1 MLTNYIN
8 LTILRLSLVEQSK
21 YINNR
26 EVPHEV
32 VVEELKIMTPEEK
45 AKERLLKFQQAKA
58 KAEQA
63 KSHGNFPKEEVP
75 EFKTCVLSKD
85 KPRIIRLIGNS
96 PLMRE
101 SVYDGLIVK
110 RAFVKTDDDKWT
122 TIILSDDRDN
132 PVNKLWRTII
142 GKYTYDKEN
151 KTKIYANKGK
161 PSFERFIRNGKKPE
175 DCLAS
180 EKGMMTDTFY
190 LFNCLDRTDDWCKE
204 NKHTKLLCWD
214 STTKEVDGKTVE
226 YPTYGIKPSLYNNIF
241 DEQCTALNRM
251 YDEFDVVVKRL
262 SKKLGDSWIQVFS
275 PEEKSKISQIGLD
288 PNKVTMNYL
297 SEEEESYEKYKLE
310 DIPFVSRPTSA
321 SYVNRVLSK
330 LIQQADIDFG
340 TNLKEDFAEWIEKEK
355 AEWEAK
361 KAETKETES
370 AEDTS
375 TKVESENEEVT
386 EETTSTETPSFDSME
401 NVETEE
407 SSDDELPSEVEEPTP
422 TAPIQ
427 KVTKVAKVAKFD
439 PMSLVDKFPAI
450 ANMREEDIKLITG
463 YNSETDKF
471 TYSVDE
477 NNLCMCP
484 SCERDIPDPWASCV
498 CGVSFES

>member
-1 MLTNYIN
+1 
-8 LTILRLSLVEQSK
+8 
-21 YINNR
+21 
-26 EVPHEV
+26 
-32 VVEELKIMTPEEK
+32 MTAEEK

-63 KSHGNFPKEEVP
+63 KNHSSFPKEEVP

-101 SVYDGLIVK
+101 EPTDPIIVK

-161 PSFERFIRNGKKPE
+161 PSFERFIHNGKKPE

-190 LFNCLDRTDDWCKE
+190 LFNCIDRTDSWCEE

-370 AEDTS
+370 SEDTS
-375 TKVESENEEVT
+375 TEVESEEEEVT

-407 SSDDELPSEVEEPTP
+407 SSEDEELPSEVEEPTP
-422 TAPIQ
+422 T
-427 KVTKVAKVAKFD
+427 VTKTKKVVKSAFDIVSLYDKHPHLKELTDEEKSLIVGYEDNKFKYKEGID
-439 PMSLVDKFPAI
+439 IAQCPTCLERLLKEGYSEEEIDKQSLADIADNFTTCPYCGQKF
-450 ANMREEDIKLITG
+450 
-463 YNSETDKF
+463 
-471 TYSVDE
+471 
-477 NNLCMCP
+477 
-484 SCERDIPDPWASCV
+484 
-498 CGVSFES
+498 

>member
-1 MLTNYIN
+1 MAE
-8 LTILRLSLVEQSK
+8 LSA
-21 YINNR
+21 
-26 EVPHEV
+26 
-32 VVEELKIMTPEEK
+32 EEK
-45 AKERLLKFQQAKA
+45 AKQRLLKFQEAKK

-63 KSHGNFPKEEVP
+63 KSHGDFPKEEVP
-75 EFKTCVLSKD
+75 DFKTVILNKD
-85 KPRIIRLIGNS
+85 KPKIIRLIGNS

-101 SVYDGLIVK
+101 SVYDPLIVK

-190 LFNCLDRTDDWCKE
+190 LFNCLDRTDTWCEE

-297 SEEEESYEKYKLE
+297 SEEEENYEKYKLE
-310 DIPFVSRPTSA
+310 DIPFVSRPTSVG
-321 SYVNRVLSK
+321 YVLRVLGK
-330 LIQQADIDFG
+330 LIKACDLDFG
-340 TNLKEDFAEWIEKEK
+340 TNLYEEFVEYAEKEK
-355 AEWEAK
+355 KEWESR

-375 TKVESENEEVT
+375 TEVESENEEVT

-401 NVETEE
+401 NVETE
-407 SSDDELPSEVEEPTP
+407 SSDDEELPSEVEEPTP

-427 KVTKVAKVAKFD
+427 KVAKVAKVAKFD

-450 ANMREEDIKLITG
+450 ANMREEDRKLITG

-477 NNLCMCP
+477 NDLCMCP

-498 CGVSFES
+498 CGVSFQ

>member
-1 MLTNYIN
+1 MAE
-8 LTILRLSLVEQSK
+8 LSA
-21 YINNR
+21 
-26 EVPHEV
+26 
-32 VVEELKIMTPEEK
+32 EEK
-45 AKERLLKFQQAKA
+45 AKQRLLKFQEAKK

-63 KSHGNFPKEEVP
+63 KSHGDFPKEEVP
-75 EFKTCVLSKD
+75 DFKTVILNKD
-85 KPRIIRLIGNS
+85 KPKIIRLIGNS

-101 SVYDGLIVK
+101 SVYDPLIVK

-190 LFNCLDRTDDWCKE
+190 LFNCLDRTDAWCEE

-262 SKKLGDSWIQVFS
+262 SKKLGESWIQVFS

-310 DIPFVSRPTSA
+310 DIPFVSRPTSVG
-321 SYVNRVLSK
+321 YVLRVLGK
-330 LIQQADIDFG
+330 LIKACDLDFG
-340 TNLKEDFAEWIEKEK
+340 TNLYEEFVEYAEKEK
-355 AEWEAK
+355 KEWEAK

-370 AEDTS
+370 TEDTS
-375 TKVESENEEVT
+375 TEVESEEEEVT
-386 EETTSTETPSFDSME
+386 EETTSTETPSFDSMK

-422 TAPIQ
+422 T
-427 KVTKVAKVAKFD
+427 VTKKVVKTAKTVFD
-439 PMSLVDKFPAI
+439 PLSLKSEFPYIDKLRA
-450 ANMREEDIKLITG
+450 EDLALIIG
-463 YNSETDKF
+463 YNSETNELTFKEGTDLA
-471 TYSVDE
+471 E
-477 NNLCMCP
+477 CP
-484 SCERDIPDPWASCV
+484 CGCTIGDPFKSCPK
-498 CGVSFES
+498 CGAVFS

>member
-1 MLTNYIN
+1 
-8 LTILRLSLVEQSK
+8 
-21 YINNR
+21 
-26 EVPHEV
+26 
-32 VVEELKIMTPEEK
+32 MTPEEK

-63 KSHGNFPKEEVP
+63 KNHSSFPKEEVP

-85 KPRIIRLIGNS
+85 KPRIIRLLGNS

-101 SVYDGLIVK
+101 SVYDPLIVK

-122 TIILSDDRDN
+122 TIILSDDRDH

-161 PSFERFIRNGKKPE
+161 PSFERFIHNGKKPE

-190 LFNCLDRTDDWCKE
+190 LFNCIDRTDSWCEE

-262 SKKLGDSWIQVFS
+262 SKKLGESWIQVFS

-297 SEEEESYEKYKLE
+297 SEEEENYEKYKLE

-321 SYVNRVLSK
+321 SYVNKVLNR
-330 LIQQADIDFG
+330 LIKQCDIDFG
-340 TNLKEDFAEWIEKEK
+340 TNLQSDFAEWIEKEK
-355 AEWEAK
+355 KEWESR

-370 AEDTS
+370 SEDTS
-375 TKVESENEEVT
+375 TKVESEDEEVT

-439 PMSLVDKFPAI
+439 PMSLKNTILPFVDKLTD
-450 ANMREEDIKLITG
+450 EERSHIVGVNDDGSVKFDDETALCPQCGHEISDSI
-463 YNSETDKF
+463 NSA
-471 TYSVDE
+471 
-477 NNLCMCP
+477 CP
-484 SCERDIPDPWASCV
+484 F
-498 CGVSFES
+498 CGVEFC

>member
-1 MLTNYIN
+1 
-8 LTILRLSLVEQSK
+8 
-21 YINNR
+21 
-26 EVPHEV
+26 
-32 VVEELKIMTPEEK
+32 MTAEEK

-63 KSHGNFPKEEVP
+63 KNHSSFPKEEVP
-75 EFKTCVLSKD
+75 DFKTCVLSKD

-101 SVYDGLIVK
+101 SVYDPLIVK

-142 GKYTYDKEN
+142 GKYKYDKEN

-180 EKGMMTDTFY
+180 EKGMMADTFY
-190 LFNCLDRTDDWCKE
+190 LFNCLDRTDNWCEE

-297 SEEEESYEKYKLE
+297 TESEEAYEKYKLE

-321 SYVNRVLSK
+321 SYVNKVLNR
-330 LIQQADIDFG
+330 LIKQCDIDFG
-340 TNLKEDFAEWIEKEK
+340 TNLQSDFAEWIEKEK
-355 AEWEAK
+355 AEWESRK
-361 KAETKETES
+361 VETKETES
-370 AEDTS
+370 SEDTS
-375 TKVESENEEVT
+375 TEVESEDEVT
-386 EETTSTETPSFDSME
+386 EETPSFDSME
-401 NVETEE
+401 TVETEE

-427 KVTKVAKVAKFD
+427 KVAKVAKVAKFD
-439 PMSLVDKFPAI
+439 PMSLKNTILPFVDKLTD
-450 ANMREEDIKLITG
+450 EERSHIVGVNDDGSVKFDDETALCPQCGHEISDSI
-463 YNSETDKF
+463 NSA
-471 TYSVDE
+471 
-477 NNLCMCP
+477 CP
-484 SCERDIPDPWASCV
+484 F
-498 CGVSFES
+498 CGVEFC

>member
-101 SVYDGLIVK
+101 EPTDPIIVK

-122 TIILSDDRDN
+122 TIIMSDDRDN

-161 PSFERFIRNGKKPE
+161 PSFERFIRNGKKLE

-190 LFNCLDRTDDWCKE
+190 LFNCIDRTDSWCEE

-310 DIPFVSRPTSA
+310 DIPFVSRPTSVG
-321 SYVNRVLSK
+321 YVLRVLGK
-330 LIQQADIDFG
+330 LIKACDLDFG
-340 TNLKEDFAEWIEKEK
+340 TNLYEEFVEYAEKEK
-355 AEWEAK
+355 KEWEVK

-370 AEDTS
+370 TEDTS
-375 TKVESENEEVT
+375 TEVESEDEIT
-386 EETTSTETPSFDSME
+386 EETTSSETPSFDSME
-401 NVETEE
+401 TVETE
-407 SSDDELPSEVEEPTP
+407 SSDDEELPSEVEEPTS

-427 KVTKVAKVAKFD
+427 KVAKVAKVAKFD
-439 PMSLVDKFPAI
+439 PMSLKNTILPFVDKLTD
-450 ANMREEDIKLITG
+450 EERSHIVGVNDDGSVKFDDETALCPQCGHEISDSI
-463 YNSETDKF
+463 NSA
-471 TYSVDE
+471 
-477 NNLCMCP
+477 CP
-484 SCERDIPDPWASCV
+484 F
-498 CGVSFES
+498 CGVEFC

>member
-1 MLTNYIN
+1 MAE
-8 LTILRLSLVEQSK
+8 LSA
-21 YINNR
+21 
-26 EVPHEV
+26 
-32 VVEELKIMTPEEK
+32 EEK
-45 AKERLLKFQQAKA
+45 AKQRLLKFQEAKK

-63 KSHGNFPKEEVP
+63 KSHGDFPKEEVP

-85 KPRIIRLIGNS
+85 KPRIIRLLGNS

-101 SVYDGLIVK
+101 SVYDPLIVK

-190 LFNCLDRTDDWCKE
+190 LFNCLDRTDAWCEE

-297 SEEEESYEKYKLE
+297 SEEEENYEKYKLE
-310 DIPFVSRPTSA
+310 DIPFVSRPTSVG
-321 SYVNRVLSK
+321 YVLRVLGK
-330 LIQQADIDFG
+330 LIKACDLDFG
-340 TNLKEDFAEWIEKEK
+340 TNLYEEFVEYAEKEK
-355 AEWEAK
+355 KEWESR

-375 TKVESENEEVT
+375 TEVESENEEVT

-427 KVTKVAKVAKFD
+427 KVAKVAKVAKFD

-450 ANMREEDIKLITG
+450 ANMREEDRKLITG

-477 NNLCMCP
+477 NDLCMCP

-498 CGVSFES
+498 CGVSFQ

>member
-1 MLTNYIN
+1 MAE
-8 LTILRLSLVEQSK
+8 LSA
-21 YINNR
+21 
-26 EVPHEV
+26 
-32 VVEELKIMTPEEK
+32 EEK
-45 AKERLLKFQQAKA
+45 AKQRLLKFQEAKK

-63 KSHGNFPKEEVP
+63 KSHGDFPKEEVP

-85 KPRIIRLIGNS
+85 KPRIIRLLGNS

-101 SVYDGLIVK
+101 SVYDPLIVK

-190 LFNCLDRTDDWCKE
+190 LFNCIDKTDSWCKE

-297 SEEEESYEKYKLE
+297 SEEEENYEKYKLE
-310 DIPFVSRPTSA
+310 DIPFVSRPTSVG
-321 SYVNRVLSK
+321 YVLRVLGK
-330 LIQQADIDFG
+330 LIKACDLDFG
-340 TNLKEDFAEWIEKEK
+340 TNLYEEFVEYAEKEK
-355 AEWEAK
+355 KEWESR

-375 TKVESENEEVT
+375 TEVESENEEVT

-407 SSDDELPSEVEEPTP
+407 SSDDELPSEVEEPTS

-427 KVTKVAKVAKFD
+427 KVAKVAKVAKFD

-450 ANMREEDIKLITG
+450 ANMREEDRKLITG

-477 NNLCMCP
+477 NDLCMCP
-484 SCERDIPDPWASCV
+484 SCERDIPDPWASCI
-498 CGVSFES
+498 CGVSFQ

>member
-1 MLTNYIN
+1 MAE
-8 LTILRLSLVEQSK
+8 LSA
-21 YINNR
+21 
-26 EVPHEV
+26 
-32 VVEELKIMTPEEK
+32 EEK
-45 AKERLLKFQQAKA
+45 AKQRLLKFQEAKK

-63 KSHGNFPKEEVP
+63 KSHGDFPKEEVP

-85 KPRIIRLIGNS
+85 KPRIIRLLGNS

-101 SVYDGLIVK
+101 SVYDPLIVK

-161 PSFERFIRNGKKPE
+161 PSFERFIHNGKKPE

-190 LFNCLDRTDDWCKE
+190 LFNCLDRTDSWCEE

-262 SKKLGDSWIQVFS
+262 SKKLGESWIQVFS

-297 SEEEESYEKYKLE
+297 TEDEEKYEKYKLE
-310 DIPFVSRPTSA
+310 DIPFISRPTSA

-370 AEDTS
+370 TEDTS
-375 TKVESENEEVT
+375 TEVESEEEEVT

-407 SSDDELPSEVEEPTP
+407 SSEDEELPSEVEEPTP

-427 KVTKVAKVAKFD
+427 KVAKVAKVAKFD

-450 ANMREEDIKLITG
+450 ANMREEDRKLITG

-477 NNLCMCP
+477 NSLCMCP

>member
-1 MLTNYIN
+1 
-8 LTILRLSLVEQSK
+8 
-21 YINNR
+21 
-26 EVPHEV
+26 
-32 VVEELKIMTPEEK
+32 MTPEEK

-85 KPRIIRLIGNS
+85 KPRIIRLLGNS

-101 SVYDGLIVK
+101 EPTDPIIVK

-310 DIPFVSRPTSA
+310 DIPFVSRPTSVG
-321 SYVNRVLSK
+321 YVLRVLGK
-330 LIQQADIDFG
+330 LIKACDLDFG
-340 TNLKEDFAEWIEKEK
+340 TNLYEEFVEYAEKEK
-355 AEWEAK
+355 KEWEAK

-370 AEDTS
+370 TEDTS
-375 TKVESENEEVT
+375 TEVESEDEIT
-386 EETTSTETPSFDSME
+386 EETTSSETPSFDSME
-401 NVETEE
+401 TVETE
-407 SSDDELPSEVEEPTP
+407 SSDDEELPSEVEEPTS

-427 KVTKVAKVAKFD
+427 KVAKVAKVAKFD

-450 ANMREEDIKLITG
+450 ANMREEDRKLITG

-477 NNLCMCP
+477 NSLCMCP

>member
-1 MLTNYIN
+1 MSKEYI
-8 LTILRLSLVEQSK
+8 
-21 YINNR
+21 YYR
-26 EVPHEV
+26 EVLHIIV
-32 VVEELKIMTPEEK
+32 AEEKIMAELSAEEK
-45 AKERLLKFQQAKA
+45 AKQRLLKFQEAKK

-63 KSHGNFPKEEVP
+63 KSHGDFPKEEVP

-85 KPRIIRLIGNS
+85 KPRIIRLLGNS

-101 SVYDGLIVK
+101 SVYDPLIVK

-190 LFNCLDRTDDWCKE
+190 LFNCIDKTDSWCKE

-297 SEEEESYEKYKLE
+297 SEEEENYEKYKLE
-310 DIPFVSRPTSA
+310 DIPFVSRPTSVG
-321 SYVNRVLSK
+321 YVLRVLGK
-330 LIQQADIDFG
+330 LIKACDLDFG
-340 TNLKEDFAEWIEKEK
+340 TNLYEEFVEYAEKEK
-355 AEWEAK
+355 KEWESR

-375 TKVESENEEVT
+375 TEVESENEEVT

-401 NVETEE
+401 NVETE
-407 SSDDELPSEVEEPTP
+407 SSDDEELPSEVEEPTP

-427 KVTKVAKVAKFD
+427 KVAKVAKVAKFD

-450 ANMREEDIKLITG
+450 ANMREEDRKLITG

-477 NNLCMCP
+477 NDLCMCP

-498 CGVSFES
+498 CGVSFQ

>member
-1 MLTNYIN
+1 
-8 LTILRLSLVEQSK
+8 
-21 YINNR
+21 
-26 EVPHEV
+26 
-32 VVEELKIMTPEEK
+32 MTPEEK

-63 KSHGNFPKEEVP
+63 KNHSSFPKEEVP

-101 SVYDGLIVK
+101 EPTDPIIVK

-122 TIILSDDRDN
+122 TIIMSDDRDN

-190 LFNCLDRTDDWCKE
+190 LFNCIDRTDSWCEE

-310 DIPFVSRPTSA
+310 DIPFVSRPTSVG
-321 SYVNRVLSK
+321 YVLRVLGK
-330 LIQQADIDFG
+330 LIKACDLDFG
-340 TNLKEDFAEWIEKEK
+340 TNLYEEFVEYAEKEK
-355 AEWEAK
+355 KEWEVK

-370 AEDTS
+370 TEDTS
-375 TKVESENEEVT
+375 TEVESEDEIT
-386 EETTSTETPSFDSME
+386 EETTSSETPSFDSME
-401 NVETEE
+401 TVETE
-407 SSDDELPSEVEEPTP
+407 SSDDEELPSEVEEPTS

-427 KVTKVAKVAKFD
+427 KVAKVAKVAKFD

-450 ANMREEDIKLITG
+450 ANMREEDRKLITG

-477 NNLCMCP
+477 NSLCMCP

-498 CGVSFES
+498 CGVSFE

>member
-1 MLTNYIN
+1 MA
-8 LTILRLSLVEQSK
+8 E
-21 YINNR
+21 
-26 EVPHEV
+26 
-32 VVEELKIMTPEEK
+32 MTAEEK
-45 AKERLLKFQQAKA
+45 AKARLAKFQEAKK

-63 KSHGNFPKEEVP
+63 KSHGDFPKEDVP
-75 EFKTCVLSKD
+75 DFKVCVLKKD
-85 KPRIIRLIGNS
+85 TPKILRLVGNS

-101 SVYDGLIVK
+101 SVYDPLIVK

-122 TIILSDDRDN
+122 TIIMSDDRDH

-161 PSFERFIRNGKKPE
+161 PSFERFIHNGKKPE

-190 LFNCLDRTDDWCKE
+190 LFNCLDRTDSWCEE

-262 SKKLGDSWIQVFS
+262 SKKLGESWIQVFS

-297 SEEEESYEKYKLE
+297 TEDEEKYEKYKLE
-310 DIPFVSRPTSA
+310 DIPFVSRPTSVG
-321 SYVNRVLSK
+321 YVLRVLGK
-330 LIQQADIDFG
+330 LIKACDLDFG
-340 TNLKEDFAEWIEKEK
+340 TNLYEEFVEYAEKEK
-355 AEWEAK
+355 KEWEVK

-375 TKVESENEEVT
+375 TEVESEEDEEVT

-401 NVETEE
+401 NVETE
-407 SSDDELPSEVEEPTP
+407 SSDEEELPSEVEEPTP
-422 TAPIQ
+422 T
-427 KVTKVAKVAKFD
+427 VAKKVVKTAKTVFD
-439 PMSLVDKFPAI
+439 PLSLKSEFPFIDKLRA
-450 ANMREEDIKLITG
+450 EDLALITG
-463 YNSETDKF
+463 YNSETNELTFKEG
-471 TYSVDE
+471 TE
-477 NNLCMCP
+477 LAECP
-484 SCERDIPDPWASCV
+484 CGCTIGDPFMSCPK
-498 CGVSFES
+498 CGAVFG

>member
-1 MLTNYIN
+1 MAE
-8 LTILRLSLVEQSK
+8 LSA
-21 YINNR
+21 
-26 EVPHEV
+26 
-32 VVEELKIMTPEEK
+32 EEK
-45 AKERLLKFQQAKA
+45 AKQRLLKFQEAK
-58 KAEQA
+58 KRAEQA

-180 EKGMMTDTFY
+180 EKGMMADTFY
-190 LFNCLDRTDDWCKE
+190 LFNCLDRTDNWCEE

-297 SEEEESYEKYKLE
+297 TESEEAYEKYKLE

-321 SYVNRVLSK
+321 SYVNRVLNR
-330 LIQQADIDFG
+330 LIKQCDIDFG
-340 TNLKEDFAEWIEKEK
+340 TNLQEDFALWIEKEK
-355 AEWEAK
+355 KEWESR

-375 TKVESENEEVT
+375 TEVESEDEVT
-386 EETTSTETPSFDSME
+386 EETPSFDSME
-401 NVETEE
+401 TVETEE
-407 SSDDELPSEVEEPTP
+407 SSDDELPSEVEEPTS

-427 KVTKVAKVAKFD
+427 KVAKVAKVAKFD
-439 PMSLVDKFPAI
+439 PMSLKNTILPFVDKLTD
-450 ANMREEDIKLITG
+450 EERSHIVGVNDDGSVKFDDETALCPQCGHEISDSI
-463 YNSETDKF
+463 NSA
-471 TYSVDE
+471 
-477 NNLCMCP
+477 CP
-484 SCERDIPDPWASCV
+484 F
-498 CGVSFES
+498 CGVEFC

>member
-1 MLTNYIN
+1 
-8 LTILRLSLVEQSK
+8 
-21 YINNR
+21 
-26 EVPHEV
+26 
-32 VVEELKIMTPEEK
+32 MTAEEK
-45 AKERLLKFQQAKA
+45 AKARLAKFQEAK
-58 KAEQA
+58 KRAEQA
-63 KSHGNFPKEEVP
+63 KSHVNFPKEEVP

-85 KPRIIRLIGNS
+85 KPRIIRLLGNS

-101 SVYDGLIVK
+101 EPTDPIIVK

-180 EKGMMTDTFY
+180 EKGMMVDTFY
-190 LFNCLDRTDDWCKE
+190 LFNCLDRTDAWCEE

-297 SEEEESYEKYKLE
+297 TEDEENYEKYKLE
-310 DIPFVSRPTSA
+310 DIPFVSRPTSVG
-321 SYVNRVLSK
+321 YVLRVLGK
-330 LIQQADIDFG
+330 LIKACDLDFG
-340 TNLKEDFAEWIEKEK
+340 TNLYEEFVEYAEKEK
-355 AEWEAK
+355 KEWEVK

-370 AEDTS
+370 TEDTS
-375 TKVESENEEVT
+375 TEVESEDEIT
-386 EETTSTETPSFDSME
+386 EETTSSETPSFDSME
-401 NVETEE
+401 TVETE
-407 SSDDELPSEVEEPTP
+407 SSDDEELPSEVEEPTP
-422 TAPIQ
+422 T
-427 KVTKVAKVAKFD
+427 VTKKVVKTAKTVFD
-439 PMSLVDKFPAI
+439 PLSLKSEFPYIDKLRA
-450 ANMREEDIKLITG
+450 EDLALITG
-463 YNSETDKF
+463 YNSETNELTFKEGTDLA
-471 TYSVDE
+471 E
-477 NNLCMCP
+477 CP
-484 SCERDIPDPWASCV
+484 CGCTIGDPFQSCPK
-498 CGVSFES
+498 CGAVFG

>member
-1 MLTNYIN
+1 
-8 LTILRLSLVEQSK
+8 
-21 YINNR
+21 
-26 EVPHEV
+26 
-32 VVEELKIMTPEEK
+32 MTAEEK

-63 KSHGNFPKEEVP
+63 KNHSSFPKEEVP
-75 EFKTCVLSKD
+75 DFKTCVLSKD

-101 SVYDGLIVK
+101 EPTDPIIVK

-190 LFNCLDRTDDWCKE
+190 LFNCLDRTDAWCEE

-297 SEEEESYEKYKLE
+297 TESEEAYEKYKLE

-321 SYVNRVLSK
+321 SYVNRVLNR
-330 LIQQADIDFG
+330 LIKQCDIDFG
-340 TNLKEDFAEWIEKEK
+340 TNLQEDFALWIEKEK
-355 AEWEAK
+355 KEWESR

-375 TKVESENEEVT
+375 AEVESEDEVT
-386 EETTSTETPSFDSME
+386 EETTSSETPSFDSME
-401 NVETEE
+401 TVETE
-407 SSDDELPSEVEEPTP
+407 SSDDEELPSEVEEPTP
-422 TAPIQ
+422 T
-427 KVTKVAKVAKFD
+427 VTKKVVKTAKTVFD
-439 PMSLVDKFPAI
+439 PLSLKSEFPYIDKLRA
-450 ANMREEDIKLITG
+450 EDLALITG
-463 YNSETDKF
+463 YNSETNELTFKEGTDLA
-471 TYSVDE
+471 E
-477 NNLCMCP
+477 CP
-484 SCERDIPDPWASCV
+484 CGCTIGDPFQSCPK
-498 CGVSFES
+498 CGAVFG

>member
-1 MLTNYIN
+1 MAE
-8 LTILRLSLVEQSK
+8 LSA
-21 YINNR
+21 
-26 EVPHEV
+26 
-32 VVEELKIMTPEEK
+32 EEK
-45 AKERLLKFQQAKA
+45 AKQRLLKFQEAKKRADEA
-58 KAEQA
+58 KN
-63 KSHGNFPKEEVP
+63 HGDFPKEDIP
-75 EFKTCVLSKD
+75 DFKVCVLKKD
-85 KPRIIRLIGNS
+85 TPKILRLVGNS

-101 SVYDGLIVK
+101 LPSDPLIVK

-122 TIILSDDRDN
+122 TIIMSEDRDH

-142 GKYTYDKEN
+142 GKYKYDKEN
-151 KTKIYANKGK
+151 KTKIFENKGK
-161 PSFERFIRNGKKPE
+161 PSFERFIHNGKKPE

-190 LFNCLDRTDDWCKE
+190 LFNCIDRTDSWCSE

-262 SKKLGDSWIQVFS
+262 SKKLGESWIQIFS

-297 SEEEESYEKYKLE
+297 TEDEENYEKYKLE
-310 DIPFVSRPTSA
+310 DIPFISRPTSA
-321 SYVNRVLSK
+321 SYVNKVLGK
-330 LIQQADIDFG
+330 LIKQADIDFG
-340 TNLKEDFAEWIEKEK
+340 TNLQSDFAEWIEKEK
-355 AEWEAK
+355 KEWEAK

-370 AEDTS
+370 TEDTS
-375 TKVESENEEVT
+375 TEVESEEDEEVT

-407 SSDDELPSEVEEPTP
+407 SSENEELPSEVEEPTP
-422 TAPIQ
+422 T
-427 KVTKVAKVAKFD
+427 VTKKVVKTAKTVFD
-439 PMSLVDKFPAI
+439 PLSLKSEFPYIDKLRA
-450 ANMREEDIKLITG
+450 EDLALITG
-463 YNSETDKF
+463 YNSETNELTFKEGTDLA
-471 TYSVDE
+471 E
-477 NNLCMCP
+477 CP
-484 SCERDIPDPWASCV
+484 CGCTIGDPFMSCPK
-498 CGVSFES
+498 CGAVFG

>member
-1 MLTNYIN
+1 
-8 LTILRLSLVEQSK
+8 
-21 YINNR
+21 
-26 EVPHEV
+26 
-32 VVEELKIMTPEEK
+32 MTPEEK

-63 KSHGNFPKEEVP
+63 KNHSSFPKEEVP

-297 SEEEESYEKYKLE
+297 TESEEAYEKYKLE

-321 SYVNRVLSK
+321 SYVNKVLNR
-330 LIQQADIDFG
+330 LIKQCDIDFG
-340 TNLKEDFAEWIEKEK
+340 TNLQSDFAEWIEKEK
-355 AEWEAK
+355 AEWESRK
-361 KAETKETES
+361 VETKETES
-370 AEDTS
+370 SEDTS
-375 TKVESENEEVT
+375 TEVESEDEVT
-386 EETTSTETPSFDSME
+386 EETPSFDSME
-401 NVETEE
+401 TVETEE

-427 KVTKVAKVAKFD
+427 KVAKVAKVAKFD
-439 PMSLVDKFPAI
+439 PMSLKNTILPFVDKLTD
-450 ANMREEDIKLITG
+450 EERSHIVGVNDDGSVKFDDETALCPQCGHEISDSI
-463 YNSETDKF
+463 NSA
-471 TYSVDE
+471 
-477 NNLCMCP
+477 CP
-484 SCERDIPDPWASCV
+484 F
-498 CGVSFES
+498 CGVEFC

>member
-1 MLTNYIN
+1 
-8 LTILRLSLVEQSK
+8 
-21 YINNR
+21 
-26 EVPHEV
+26 
-32 VVEELKIMTPEEK
+32 MTAEEK

-58 KAEQA
+58 KAEEQ
-63 KSHGNFPKEEVP
+63 KNHGNFPKEEVP
-75 EFKTCVLSKD
+75 DFKTCVLKKD
-85 KPRIIRLIGNS
+85 QPKIIRLIGNS

-101 SVYDGLIVK
+101 SVYDPLIVK

-122 TIILSDDRDN
+122 TIIFSDDRDH

-161 PSFERFIRNGKKPE
+161 PSFERFIRNGKKAE

-190 LFNCLDRTDDWCKE
+190 LFNCIDRTDSWCSE

-297 SEEEESYEKYKLE
+297 TEDEEKYEKYKLE

-355 AEWEAK
+355 KEWEAK

-370 AEDTS
+370 SEDTS
-375 TKVESENEEVT
+375 TEVESEEEEVT
-386 EETTSTETPSFDSME
+386 EETTSTETPSFNSME
-401 NVETEE
+401 TVGTEE

-422 TAPIQ
+422 IATKKVVKTA
-427 KVTKVAKVAKFD
+427 KTVFD
-439 PMSLVDKFPAI
+439 PLSLKSEFPYIDKLRA
-450 ANMREEDIKLITG
+450 EDLALITG
-463 YNSETDKF
+463 YNSETNELTFKERTDLA
-471 TYSVDE
+471 E
-477 NNLCMCP
+477 CP
-484 SCERDIPDPWASCV
+484 CGCIIGDPFKSCPK
-498 CGVSFES
+498 CGAIFG

>member
-1 MLTNYIN
+1 
-8 LTILRLSLVEQSK
+8 
-21 YINNR
+21 
-26 EVPHEV
+26 
-32 VVEELKIMTPEEK
+32 MTPEEK

-63 KSHGNFPKEEVP
+63 KSHGDFPKEEVP
-75 EFKTCVLSKD
+75 DFKTVILNKD
-85 KPRIIRLIGNS
+85 KPKIIRLIGNS

-101 SVYDGLIVK
+101 SVYDPLIVK

-251 YDEFDVVVKRL
+251 YDEFHVVVKRL

-297 SEEEESYEKYKLE
+297 TEDEENYEKYKLE
-310 DIPFVSRPTSA
+310 DIPFVSRPTSVG
-321 SYVNRVLSK
+321 YVLRVLGK
-330 LIQQADIDFG
+330 LIKACDLDFG
-340 TNLKEDFAEWIEKEK
+340 TNLYEEFVEYAEKEK
-355 AEWEAK
+355 KEWEAK

-370 AEDTS
+370 TEDTS
-375 TKVESENEEVT
+375 TKVESEDEEVT
-386 EETTSTETPSFDSME
+386 KETTSTETPSFDSME
-401 NVETEE
+401 TVETEE

-422 TAPIQ
+422 T
-427 KVTKVAKVAKFD
+427 VTKKVVKTAKTVFD
-439 PMSLVDKFPAI
+439 PLSLKSEFPYIDKLRA
-450 ANMREEDIKLITG
+450 EDLALIIG
-463 YNSETDKF
+463 YNSETNELTFKEGTDLA
-471 TYSVDE
+471 E
-477 NNLCMCP
+477 CP
-484 SCERDIPDPWASCV
+484 CGCTIGDPFKSCPK
-498 CGVSFES
+498 CGAVFS

>member
-63 KSHGNFPKEEVP
+63 KNHSSFPKEEVP

-310 DIPFVSRPTSA
+310 DIPFVSRPTSVG
-321 SYVNRVLSK
+321 YVLRVLGK
-330 LIQQADIDFG
+330 LIKACDLDFG
-340 TNLKEDFAEWIEKEK
+340 TNLYEEFVEYAEKEK
-355 AEWEAK
+355 KEWEAK

-370 AEDTS
+370 SEDTS
-375 TKVESENEEVT
+375 TEVESEDEVT
-386 EETTSTETPSFDSME
+386 EETTSSETPSFDSME
-401 NVETEE
+401 TVETE
-407 SSDDELPSEVEEPTP
+407 SSDDEELPSEVEEPTP
-422 TAPIQ
+422 T
-427 KVTKVAKVAKFD
+427 VTKKVVKTARFD
-439 PMSLVDKFPAI
+439 PLALKTVFPYIDKLNEHELSEIVGYDETTKKLKFNSDSICECPCG
-450 ANMREEDIKLITG
+450 MELPEDYT
-463 YNSETDKF
+463 
-471 TYSVDE
+471 
-477 NNLCMCP
+477 
-484 SCERDIPDPWASCV
+484 SCYK
-498 CGVSFES
+498 CGSQFE

>member
-1 MLTNYIN
+1 MAE
-8 LTILRLSLVEQSK
+8 LSA
-21 YINNR
+21 
-26 EVPHEV
+26 
-32 VVEELKIMTPEEK
+32 EEK
-45 AKERLLKFQQAKA
+45 AKQRLLKFQEAKK

-63 KSHGNFPKEEVP
+63 KSHGDFPKEDVP
-75 EFKTCVLSKD
+75 DFTTCILYKD

-101 SVYDGLIVK
+101 SVYDPLIVK

-122 TIILSDDRDN
+122 TIIMSDDREH

-142 GKYTYDKEN
+142 GKYKYDKEN
-151 KTKIYANKGK
+151 KTKIFDNKGK
-161 PSFERFIRNGKKPE
+161 PSFERFIRNGKKVE

-190 LFNCLDRTDDWCKE
+190 LFNCIDRTDNWCAE

-262 SKKLGDSWIQVFS
+262 SKKLGESWIQIFS

-297 SEEEESYEKYKLE
+297 TEDEENYGKYKLE

-321 SYVNRVLSK
+321 TYVNRVLNK
-330 LIQQADIDFG
+330 LILQADIDFG

-355 AEWEAK
+355 KEWEAK

-370 AEDTS
+370 TEDTS
-375 TKVESENEEVT
+375 TEVESEDEEVT
-386 EETTSTETPSFDSME
+386 EETTSTETPNFDSMKT
-401 NVETEE
+401 VETE
-407 SSDDELPSEVEEPTP
+407 SSKDDELPSEVEEPTP

-427 KVTKVAKVAKFD
+427 KVAKVAKVAKFD

-450 ANMREEDIKLITG
+450 ANMREEDRKLITG

-477 NNLCMCP
+477 NSLCLCP
-484 SCERDIPDPWASCV
+484 NCNRDIPDPWTNCV
-498 CGVSFES
+498 CGVSFE

>member
-1 MLTNYIN
+1 
-8 LTILRLSLVEQSK
+8 
-21 YINNR
+21 
-26 EVPHEV
+26 
-32 VVEELKIMTPEEK
+32 MTAEEK

-63 KSHGNFPKEEVP
+63 KNHSSFPKEEVP

-101 SVYDGLIVK
+101 EPTDPIIVK

-122 TIILSDDRDN
+122 TIIMSDDRDN

-161 PSFERFIRNGKKPE
+161 PSFERFIRNGKKLE

-190 LFNCLDRTDDWCKE
+190 LFNCIDRTDSWCEE

-310 DIPFVSRPTSA
+310 DIPFVSRPTSVG
-321 SYVNRVLSK
+321 YVLRVLGK
-330 LIQQADIDFG
+330 LIKACDLDFG
-340 TNLKEDFAEWIEKEK
+340 TNLYEEFVEYAEKEK
-355 AEWEAK
+355 KEWEVK

-370 AEDTS
+370 TEDTS
-375 TKVESENEEVT
+375 TEVESEDEIT
-386 EETTSTETPSFDSME
+386 EETTSSETPSFDSME
-401 NVETEE
+401 TVETE
-407 SSDDELPSEVEEPTP
+407 SSDDEELPSEVEEPTP

-427 KVTKVAKVAKFD
+427 KVAKVAKVAKFD

-450 ANMREEDIKLITG
+450 ANMREEDRKLITG

-477 NNLCMCP
+477 NSLCMCP

-498 CGVSFES
+498 CGVSFE

>member
-1 MLTNYIN
+1 MSKEYI
-8 LTILRLSLVEQSK
+8 
-21 YINNR
+21 YYR
-26 EVPHEV
+26 EVLHIIV
-32 VVEELKIMTPEEK
+32 AEEKIMAELSAEEK
-45 AKERLLKFQQAKA
+45 AKQRLLKFQEAKK

-63 KSHGNFPKEEVP
+63 KSHGDFPKEEVP

-190 LFNCLDRTDDWCKE
+190 LFNCIDKTDSWCKE

-297 SEEEESYEKYKLE
+297 SEEEENYEKYKLE
-310 DIPFVSRPTSA
+310 DIPFVSRPTSVG
-321 SYVNRVLSK
+321 YVLRVLGK
-330 LIQQADIDFG
+330 LIKACDLDFG
-340 TNLKEDFAEWIEKEK
+340 TNLYEEFVEYAEKEK
-355 AEWEAK
+355 KEWESR

-375 TKVESENEEVT
+375 TEVESENEEVT

-407 SSDDELPSEVEEPTP
+407 SSDDEELPSEVEEPTS

-427 KVTKVAKVAKFD
+427 KVAKVAKVAKFD

-450 ANMREEDIKLITG
+450 ANMREEDRKLITG

-477 NNLCMCP
+477 NDLCMCP

-498 CGVSFES
+498 CGVSFQ

>member
-1 MLTNYIN
+1 
-8 LTILRLSLVEQSK
+8 
-21 YINNR
+21 
-26 EVPHEV
+26 
-32 VVEELKIMTPEEK
+32 MTPEEK

-63 KSHGNFPKEEVP
+63 KNHSSFPKEEVP
-75 EFKTCVLSKD
+75 DFKTCVLSKD
-85 KPRIIRLIGNS
+85 KPKIIRLIGNS

-122 TIILSDDRDN
+122 TIIMSEDREH

-190 LFNCLDRTDDWCKE
+190 LFNCLDRTDAWCEE

-297 SEEEESYEKYKLE
+297 TEDEEKYEKYKLE
-310 DIPFVSRPTSA
+310 DIPFVSRPTSVG
-321 SYVNRVLSK
+321 YVLRVLGK
-330 LIQQADIDFG
+330 LIKACDLDFG
-340 TNLKEDFAEWIEKEK
+340 TNLYEEFVEYAEKEK
-355 AEWEAK
+355 KEWEAK

-370 AEDTS
+370 SEDAS
-375 TKVESENEEVT
+375 TEVESEDEEVT

-422 TAPIQ
+422 T
-427 KVTKVAKVAKFD
+427 VTKKVVKTAKTVFD
-439 PMSLVDKFPAI
+439 PLSLKSEFPYIDKLRA
-450 ANMREEDIKLITG
+450 EDLALIIG
-463 YNSETDKF
+463 YNSETNELTFKEGTDLA
-471 TYSVDE
+471 E
-477 NNLCMCP
+477 CP
-484 SCERDIPDPWASCV
+484 CGCTIGDPFKSCPK
-498 CGVSFES
+498 CGAVFS

>member
-1 MLTNYIN
+1 MAE
-8 LTILRLSLVEQSK
+8 LSA
-21 YINNR
+21 
-26 EVPHEV
+26 
-32 VVEELKIMTPEEK
+32 EEK
-45 AKERLLKFQQAKA
+45 AKQRLLKFQEAKK

-63 KSHGNFPKEEVP
+63 KSHGDFPKEEVP

-190 LFNCLDRTDDWCKE
+190 LFNCIDKTDSWCKE

-310 DIPFVSRPTSA
+310 DIPFVSRPTSVG
-321 SYVNRVLSK
+321 YVLRVLGK
-330 LIQQADIDFG
+330 LIKACDLDFG
-340 TNLKEDFAEWIEKEK
+340 TNLYEEFVEYAEKEK
-355 AEWEAK
+355 KEWEVK

-375 TKVESENEEVT
+375 TEVESENEEVT

-427 KVTKVAKVAKFD
+427 KVAKVAKVAKFD

-450 ANMREEDIKLITG
+450 ANMREEDRKLITG

-477 NNLCMCP
+477 NDLCMCP

-498 CGVSFES
+498 CGVSFQ

>member
-1 MLTNYIN
+1 MAE
-8 LTILRLSLVEQSK
+8 LSA
-21 YINNR
+21 
-26 EVPHEV
+26 
-32 VVEELKIMTPEEK
+32 EEK
-45 AKERLLKFQQAKA
+45 AKQRLLKFQEAKK

-63 KSHGNFPKEEVP
+63 KSHGDFPKEEVP

-85 KPRIIRLIGNS
+85 KPRIIRLLGNS

-101 SVYDGLIVK
+101 SVYDPLIVK

-190 LFNCLDRTDDWCKE
+190 LFNCIDKTDSWCEE

-297 SEEEESYEKYKLE
+297 SEEEENYEKYKLE
-310 DIPFVSRPTSA
+310 DIPFVSRPTSVG
-321 SYVNRVLSK
+321 YVLRVLGK
-330 LIQQADIDFG
+330 LIKACDLDFG
-340 TNLKEDFAEWIEKEK
+340 TNLYEEFVEYAEKEK
-355 AEWEAK
+355 KEWESR

-370 AEDTS
+370 TEDTS
-375 TKVESENEEVT
+375 TEVESENEEVT

-427 KVTKVAKVAKFD
+427 KVAKVAKVAKFD

-450 ANMREEDIKLITG
+450 ANMREEDRKLITG

-477 NNLCMCP
+477 NDLCMCP

-498 CGVSFES
+498 CGVSFQ

>member
-1 MLTNYIN
+1 MAE
-8 LTILRLSLVEQSK
+8 LSA
-21 YINNR
+21 
-26 EVPHEV
+26 
-32 VVEELKIMTPEEK
+32 EEK
-45 AKERLLKFQQAKA
+45 AKQRLLKFQEAKK

-85 KPRIIRLIGNS
+85 KPRIIRLLGNS

-101 SVYDGLIVK
+101 EPTDPIIVK

-122 TIILSDDRDN
+122 TIIMSDDRDN
-132 PVNKLWRTII
+132 LVNKLWRTII

-310 DIPFVSRPTSA
+310 DIPFVSRPTSVG
-321 SYVNRVLSK
+321 YVLRVLGK
-330 LIQQADIDFG
+330 LIKACDLDFG
-340 TNLKEDFAEWIEKEK
+340 TNLYEEFVEYAEKEK
-355 AEWEAK
+355 KEWEVK

-370 AEDTS
+370 TEDTS
-375 TKVESENEEVT
+375 TEVESEDEIT
-386 EETTSTETPSFDSME
+386 EETTSSETPSFDSME
-401 NVETEE
+401 TVETE
-407 SSDDELPSEVEEPTP
+407 SSDDEELPSEVEEPAP
-422 TAPIQ
+422 T
-427 KVTKVAKVAKFD
+427 VTKKVVKTAKTVFD
-439 PMSLVDKFPAI
+439 PLSLKSEFPYIDKLRA
-450 ANMREEDIKLITG
+450 EDLALITG
-463 YNSETDKF
+463 YNSETNELTFKEGTDLA
-471 TYSVDE
+471 E
-477 NNLCMCP
+477 CP
-484 SCERDIPDPWASCV
+484 CGCTIGDPFQSCPK
-498 CGVSFES
+498 CGAVFG

>member
-1 MLTNYIN
+1 
-8 LTILRLSLVEQSK
+8 
-21 YINNR
+21 
-26 EVPHEV
+26 
-32 VVEELKIMTPEEK
+32 MTAEEK

-63 KSHGNFPKEEVP
+63 KNHSSFPKEEVP

-101 SVYDGLIVK
+101 EPTDPIIVK

-122 TIILSDDRDN
+122 TIIMSDDRDN

-190 LFNCLDRTDDWCKE
+190 LFNCIDRTDSWCEE

-310 DIPFVSRPTSA
+310 DIPFVSRPTSVG
-321 SYVNRVLSK
+321 YVLRVLGK
-330 LIQQADIDFG
+330 LIKACDLDFG
-340 TNLKEDFAEWIEKEK
+340 TNLYEEFVEYAEKEK
-355 AEWEAK
+355 KEWEVK

-370 AEDTS
+370 TEDTS
-375 TKVESENEEVT
+375 TEVESEDEIT
-386 EETTSTETPSFDSME
+386 EETTSSETPSFDSME
-401 NVETEE
+401 TVETE
-407 SSDDELPSEVEEPTP
+407 SSDDEELPSEVEEPTS

-427 KVTKVAKVAKFD
+427 KVAKVAKVAKFD

-450 ANMREEDIKLITG
+450 ANMREEDRKLITG

-477 NNLCMCP
+477 NSLCMCP

-498 CGVSFES
+498 CGVSFE